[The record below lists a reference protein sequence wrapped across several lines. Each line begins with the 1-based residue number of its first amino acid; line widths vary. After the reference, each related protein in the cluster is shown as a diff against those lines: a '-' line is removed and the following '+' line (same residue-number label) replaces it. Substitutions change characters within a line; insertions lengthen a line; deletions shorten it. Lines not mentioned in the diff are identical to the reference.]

1 MLGVIRS
8 LFMGI
13 GSQLVAT
20 LLAVDS
26 VTNGRETY
34 PSQLAY
40 QVTLGAIIALSL
52 AAVAVSLALPGR
64 KAST

>member
-8 LFMGI
+8 LYMGI

-26 VTNGRETY
+26 VTRGAKTY
-34 PSQLAY
+34 PSPFAY
-40 QVTLGAIIALSL
+40 QVTLGAIIALTA
-52 AAVAVSLALPGR
+52 AAVAVSLALPDKKR
-64 KAST
+64 S